1 MRKHPEVVALFAIAL
16 ALFANMGLQAGLE
29 HAQRAAF
36 RIRPLVH
43 QIEKV
48 DFDRVAEEAVGV
60 AVREVLRE
68 VCR

>member
-1 MRKHPEVVALFAIAL
+1 MRKHPEVFALIAIGL
-16 ALFANMGLQAGLE
+16 ALFANMGLEAGMRRIE
-29 HAQRAAF
+29 QESF

-48 DFDRVAEEAVGV
+48 DFDRVVEEAVG
-60 AVREVLRE
+60 AVLRDVLRE